1 MAIEFNN
8 TSLGPLSQSGGKTA
22 QQSAAEDAAKAKAQ
36 IPARDARADD
46 SVEISADANSLRA
59 MQARLERQESFD
71 EARVEEIKR
80 AIADGQYPIDNQRL
94 AEKFLQ
100 LESSL

>member
-8 TSLGPLSQSGGKTA
+8 NSLGPLSGSGGKTG
-22 QQSAAEDAAKAKAQ
+22 QSSVEEAARNKAQ
-36 IPARDARADD
+36 ARLPDARAED
-46 SVEISADANSLRA
+46 SVQISEDANSLRA

-71 EARVEEIKR
+71 EARVAEIKQ
-80 AIADGQYPIDNQRL
+80 AIAEGRYPIDNQRL

-100 LESSL
+100 LESNL

>member
-8 TSLGPLSQSGGKTA
+8 NSLGPLSQSGGKAA
-22 QQSAAEDAAKAKAQ
+22 QQTAADDAAKARAQ
-36 IPARDARADD
+36 AKARDARAED

-71 EARVEEIKR
+71 EARVAEIKQ

-100 LESSL
+100 LESTL